1 MTAAANALRSRVVR
15 ILLLTLSTCLAAAPL
30 AAQVV
35 PPSPQQV
42 LGYGIG
48 ERFTDHAGVVRYF
61 EALATALPNLARL
74 QRYGETNEGRAL
86 VQMVFARP
94 DHLARLDDILARNA
108 QLADPA
114 TTESQARSIAAS
126 NPAVVY
132 FSYGVHGNES
142 SSPEA
147 AMWSAYDIAR
157 NAAEVAGVLDSLVI
171 VIDPVVNPDG
181 RDRYV
186 NWYRSALGVRA
197 NPNPEAREHFEPWPG
212 GRVNHYLFD
221 LNRDWS
227 WATQVETQARLA
239 TWNRW
244 NPHVHV
250 DFHEMGHN
258 SSYFFFPATPPIN
271 PLYPKHI
278 LDWGAY
284 FGAANARAFDA
295 QGWSYYTGEG
305 FDLFYPGYGDSWP
318 SLLGAIGM
326 TYEQAGHS
334 SAGLAIAREIGDT
347 LTLTQRA
354 TNHRTTGN
362 ATLRAAAARKTE
374 LLNDFVTF
382 YQTMGNDLQDVLI
395 VPGDRSRADALLQL
409 LERQGIRVERATRA
423 FRANATPHTSY
434 AARREFPAGT
444 LLVRARQ
451 PRGRLAVTLL
461 QPETVLDASFSYD
474 ISAWS
479 LPYAYGIEAHSIRR
493 PPDAGWTAI
502 TRTQPVAGAA
512 PANALGLLA
521 EPGFANWPAVIRYL
535 QQGGRVRV
543 MDEAFTIEGRQWP
556 AGTLFF
562 PRLGV
567 RDYAQKLQNTGIS
580 QFAVPVSTG
589 RAAVGHDLGTDEAYD
604 LELPRVAL
612 LSGNGVSANAFGAQ
626 WFFLEHTLELPFD
639 QLLLERLGST
649 DLSLY
654 DVIIAPD
661 MPRSAFSE
669 ATTTAVRQ
677 WIQRGGTFIA
687 TGSAARGVGA
697 AVAEIR
703 MRADSS
709 RLPDSTRIARA
720 LRGREVREQD
730 SWREQVPG
738 AILTVQ
744 LDPAHPLAF
753 GVGVSGDPTRMF
765 VLHTGAQ
772 AFEPDPAFES
782 VGFFRAELQ
791 KVSGVISE
799 RNLGRLER
807 SSWLVMKN
815 MGSGRAILFVDDP
828 IFRHFWYSGFQPF
841 ANAIMVG
848 SAM

>member
-61 EALATALPNLARL
+61 EALATALPNMARL

-86 VQMVFARP
+86 VQIVFARP

-295 QGWSYYTGEG
+295 QGWSYYVRAGRA
-305 FDLFYPGYGDSWP
+305 L
-318 SLLGAIGM
+318 IG
-326 TYEQAGHS
+326 GP
-334 SAGLAIAREIGDT
+334 R
-347 LTLTQRA
+347 
-354 TNHRTTGN
+354 HRT
-362 ATLRAAAARKTE
+362 R
-374 LLNDFVTF
+374 
-382 YQTMGNDLQDVLI
+382 
-395 VPGDRSRADALLQL
+395 DRRYADAHSARY
-409 LERQGIRVERATRA
+409 EPSHYRQCD
-423 FRANATPHTSY
+423 
-434 AARREFPAGT
+434 AARRC
-444 LLVRARQ
+444 RAQDR
-451 PRGRLAVTLL
+451 
-461 QPETVLDASFSYD
+461 TV
-474 ISAWS
+474 
-479 LPYAYGIEAHSIRR
+479 E
-493 PPDAGWTAI
+493 
-502 TRTQPVAGAA
+502 
-512 PANALGLLA
+512 
-521 EPGFANWPAVIRYL
+521 
-535 QQGGRVRV
+535 
-543 MDEAFTIEGRQWP
+543 
-556 AGTLFF
+556 
-562 PRLGV
+562 
-567 RDYAQKLQNTGIS
+567 
-580 QFAVPVSTG
+580 
-589 RAAVGHDLGTDEAYD
+589 
-604 LELPRVAL
+604 
-612 LSGNGVSANAFGAQ
+612 
-626 WFFLEHTLELPFD
+626 
-639 QLLLERLGST
+639 
-649 DLSLY
+649 
-654 DVIIAPD
+654 
-661 MPRSAFSE
+661 
-669 ATTTAVRQ
+669 
-677 WIQRGGTFIA
+677 
-687 TGSAARGVGA
+687 
-697 AVAEIR
+697 
-703 MRADSS
+703 
-709 RLPDSTRIARA
+709 
-720 LRGREVREQD
+720 
-730 SWREQVPG
+730 
-738 AILTVQ
+738 
-744 LDPAHPLAF
+744 
-753 GVGVSGDPTRMF
+753 
-765 VLHTGAQ
+765 
-772 AFEPDPAFES
+772 
-782 VGFFRAELQ
+782 
-791 KVSGVISE
+791 
-799 RNLGRLER
+799 
-807 SSWLVMKN
+807 
-815 MGSGRAILFVDDP
+815 
-828 IFRHFWYSGFQPF
+828 
-841 ANAIMVG
+841 
-848 SAM
+848 

>member
-1 MTAAANALRSRVVR
+1 MTAVGWNALPVRVVR
-15 ILLLTLSTCLAAAPL
+15 FLFYPLIALTFALPL
-30 AAQVV
+30 AAQSA
-35 PPSPQQV
+35 PPSPQQL

-61 EALATALPNLARL
+61 EALAAALPNMARL

-86 VQMVFARP
+86 VQIVFARP
-94 DHLARLDDILARNA
+94 DHLTRLDDILARNR

-114 TTESQARSIAAS
+114 TPEAQARSIAAA

-147 AMWSAYDIAR
+147 AMWTAYDIAR
-157 NAAEVAGVLDSLVI
+157 NAAEVAGVLDSLVV

-186 NWYRSALGVRA
+186 NWYRQARGARA
-197 NPNPEAREHFEPWPG
+197 NPNPDAREHFEPWPG

-244 NPHVHV
+244 NPQVHV

-278 LDWGAY
+278 LDWGTY

-295 QGWSYYTGEG
+295 NGWAYYTGEG

-334 SAGLAIAREIGDT
+334 QAGLAIAREIGDT

-362 ATLRAAAARKTE
+362 ATLRAAAARKTD
-374 LLNDFVTF
+374 LLNDFVSF

-409 LERQGIRVERATRA
+409 LERQGIRVERASRA
-423 FRANATPHTSY
+423 FRADATPHTSY
-434 AARREFPAGT
+434 AERRDFPEGT

-493 PPDAGWTAI
+493 APDAGWTNAAP
-502 TRTQPVAGAA
+502 TQPVAAPV

-521 EPGFANWPAVIRYL
+521 EPGFTSWPAIIRYL

-543 MDEAFTIEGRQWP
+543 LDEPFTLEGRQWP

-562 PRLGV
+562 PRLGTQNFA
-567 RDYAQKLQNTGIS
+567 DKLQ
-580 QFAVPVSTG
+580 STG
-589 RAAVGHDLGTDEAYD
+589 VARFCRSRYHR
-604 LELPRVAL
+604 PR
-612 LSGNGVSANAFGAQ
+612 
-626 WFFLEHTLELPFD
+626 HCRT
-639 QLLLERLGST
+639 
-649 DLSLY
+649 
-654 DVIIAPD
+654 
-661 MPRSAFSE
+661 
-669 ATTTAVRQ
+669 
-677 WIQRGGTFIA
+677 
-687 TGSAARGVGA
+687 
-697 AVAEIR
+697 
-703 MRADSS
+703 
-709 RLPDSTRIARA
+709 
-720 LRGREVREQD
+720 
-730 SWREQVPG
+730 
-738 AILTVQ
+738 
-744 LDPAHPLAF
+744 
-753 GVGVSGDPTRMF
+753 
-765 VLHTGAQ
+765 
-772 AFEPDPAFES
+772 
-782 VGFFRAELQ
+782 
-791 KVSGVISE
+791 
-799 RNLGRLER
+799 
-807 SSWLVMKN
+807 
-815 MGSGRAILFVDDP
+815 
-828 IFRHFWYSGFQPF
+828 
-841 ANAIMVG
+841 
-848 SAM
+848 